1 MTRENKLALIVG
13 FSLLLVVAIL
23 LADHLSPAQQE
34 EMARLEPT
42 SSEGPLVQLPSGFG
56 DQYRR
61 QFGESSIAQ
70 EPAADRP
77 GSREVT
83 LFDPPREAM
92 QPTLDGRSNAEAI
105 QGAPGEPAD
114 LDLRSGQAPGFER
127 HLDAGGGE
135 VEPIIMSLPPNL
147 PPAAPS
153 TDERTGKRYV
163 VQDGDTLYG
172 LSRRFYGEGSLYEA
186 LMRHNA
192 DVVPATGRLRT
203 GITLLIPEKAV
214 LTGRGSQPPVRE
226 QAPPAAGAAP
236 PKAPPVKTI
245 PHTIREDDRLWDLAK
260 KYLGKGGRW
269 QEIVALNR
277 DIIRNPD
284 VLPIG
289 KTIRIP
295 AR

>member
-42 SSEGPLVQLPSGFG
+42 SSEGPLVQLPSGLG

-61 QFGESSIAQ
+61 QFGESSITQ
-70 EPAADRP
+70 GPAADP
-77 GSREVT
+77 SGNREIT

-92 QPTLDGRSNAEAI
+92 QPALDGRSNAAPSR
-105 QGAPGEPAD
+105 GAPEEPAN
-114 LDLRSGQAPGFER
+114 LDLQSGQASDFER
-127 HLDAGGGE
+127 HLGPDSGE
-135 VEPIIMSLPPNL
+135 VEPIIMSGSPAVPLPRE
-147 PPAAPS
+147 S
-153 TDERTGKRYV
+153 TDDRAGKRYV

-172 LSRRFYGEGSLYEA
+172 LSRRFYGDGSLYEA
-186 LMRHNA
+186 LMEHNA

-203 GITLLIPEKAV
+203 GITLIIPEKNV
-214 LTGRGSQPPVRE
+214 LTGGASQPPVRE
-226 QAPPAAGAAP
+226 QAPAATGSAPA
-236 PKAPPVKTI
+236 KAPAVKTI
-245 PHTIREDDRLWDLAK
+245 QHTIREDDRLWDLAK

>member
-42 SSEGPLVQLPSGFG
+42 SSEGPLVQLPSGLG

-70 EPAADRP
+70 GPAADPP
-77 GSREVT
+77 GSREIT
-83 LFDPPREAM
+83 LFDRPREAM
-92 QPTLDGRSNAEAI
+92 QPTLDGRSNAEAN
-105 QGAPGEPAD
+105 QGAPEEPAD

-127 HLDAGGGE
+127 HLGPDGGE
-135 VEPIIMSLPPNL
+135 VEPIIMSHSPTPPLPG
-147 PPAAPS
+147 AS
-153 TDERTGKRYV
+153 TDERAGKPYV

-172 LSRRFYGEGSLYEA
+172 LSRRFYGDGSLYEA
-186 LMRHNA
+186 IMKRNA

-203 GITLLIPEKAV
+203 GITLLIPEKEV
-214 LTGRGSQPPVRE
+214 LTGRSSQPPVRE
-226 QAPPAAGAAP
+226 QAPAATGSAPA
-236 PKAPPVKTI
+236 KAPAVKTI
-245 PHTIREDDRLWDLAK
+245 QHTIREDDRLWDLAK